1 MNIAK
6 AKHHRTNEQKKKEV
20 KLSKFFFPCELSN
33 KNNNNKKEIKT
44 KPTAKS
50 ASHTQKRG
58 ERKEKKTE
66 KNMSRSL
73 ILHRVSTVL
82 RRSFVAK
89 QDPFFFLPER
99 CVAELTQ

>member
-6 AKHHRTNEQKKKEV
+6 AKHHRTNEQKKKKEV

-58 ERKEKKTE
+58 ERKEKKNGKE
-66 KNMSRSL
+66 HVSVSHLASR
-73 ILHRVSTVL
+73 INRFEEVL
-82 RRSFVAK
+82 CRETG
-89 QDPFFFLPER
+89 PFFFF
-99 CVAELTQ
+99 A